1 MIEPGRV
8 EIFHDKERNKQIKQ
22 NLTKKNIIIN
32 AKLTYDRI
40 SFDKMDK
47 TKG

>member
-22 NLTKKNIIIN
+22 NLTKNIIIN
-32 AKLTYDRI
+32 TKLTYDRI